1 MKLCAVLSMDC
12 LDDFE
17 AYDHLIEPHLLTL
30 GWQVEVVSWRAD
42 NVDWD
47 KYEAVI
53 IRTPWDYQEDA
64 PAFLQVL
71 EHIEQSSAHLENSIG
86 IVRWNIDKIYL
97 QALEKRGVKLV
108 PTLWRDSLQ
117 TNERISEQDLTHYFD
132 HFFQEQIVL
141 KPRISANADNT
152 FWLTKQNA
160 KQSLAEMNNAFA
172 ERDFM
177 IQPFMEHILSEGEFS
192 LFYFNGEYS
201 HAILKT
207 PKDNDFRV
215 QEEHGGR
222 LTTIEPE
229 TSLVEHA
236 DHCMKAI
243 SQLHQTPLYARVDFV
258 RHHNG
263 FALMEAELIEPSLY
277 FNMDAESPRKFAEAF
292 VKRMNKLAL

>member
-17 AYDHLIEPHLLTL
+17 AYDHLIEPHLLEL
-30 GWQVEVVSWRAD
+30 GWQVEVVSWRED
-42 NVDWD
+42 NIDWN
-47 KYEAVI
+47 KYGAVI

-64 PAFLQVL
+64 PAFLNVL
-71 EHIEQSSAHLENSIG
+71 ERIDQSTAHLENSLA
-86 IVRWNIDKIYL
+86 IVRWNIDKVYL
-97 QALEKRGVKLV
+97 KALEKLGVNLV
-108 PTLWRDSLQ
+108 PTLWRDALKA
-117 TNERISEQDLTHYFD
+117 NESITPDDLNQYFTHFI
-132 HFFQEQIVL
+132 QEQIVL

-152 FWLTKQNA
+152 FWLTKHNA
-160 KQSLAEMNNAFA
+160 MQSLTEMNAAFA

-229 TSLVEHA
+229 ASLVEHA
-236 DHCMKAI
+236 NQCMKAI
-243 SQLHQTPLYARVDFV
+243 SQIHQTPLYARVDFV
-258 RHHNG
+258 RHQNG

-277 FNMDAESPRKFAEAF
+277 FNMDVQSPLRFAQAF
-292 VKRMNKLAL
+292 AKRMNKLAL

>member
-17 AYDHLIEPHLLTL
+17 AYDHLIEPHLLEL
-30 GWQVEVVSWRAD
+30 GWQVDVVSWRTD

-71 EHIEQSSAHLENSIG
+71 ENIEQSSAHLENSLD
-86 IVRWNIDKIYL
+86 IVRWNIDKVYL
-97 QALEKRGVKLV
+97 QALEKLNVTLV
-108 PTLWRDSLQ
+108 PTLWRDALQ
-117 TNERISEQDLTHYFD
+117 ESGSISEIDLNKYFKS
-132 HFFQEQIVL
+132 FSQEQIVL

-152 FWLTKQNA
+152 FWLTKENG
-160 KQSLAEMNNAFA
+160 KQSLEEMKSAFA

-229 TSLVEHA
+229 TSLIEHA
-236 DHCMKAI
+236 EHCMKAI
-243 SQLHQTPLYARVDFV
+243 SQIHQTPLYARVDFV
-258 RHHNG
+258 RHQNG

-277 FNMDAESPRKFAEAF
+277 FNMDSESPRRFAQAF